1 MIANGVALQAFTAT
15 WPEVRD
21 RRPTAAVLESLDAP
35 KLAELRE
42 LVASLV
48 VTQGRKV
55 VVFSQWRRML
65 ELAAWAVSDLL
76 AAAGKRA
83 LFFTG
88 QEGARRRTHNLVD
101 FHDDPSAAVLFLTD
115 AGGVGL
121 NLQKA
126 ASACVNLELPWNPAV
141 LEQRIGRIHRLGQ
154 DRPIDVYNL
163 MSRSSIEERIAGLV
177 ADKRALFKGVFEGVT
192 DELRFDGGSQMTS
205 LLETLT
211 APEEALAS
219 VDDASDDGADPST
232 AIVQDLGG
240 GDAEA
245 AEPGA
250 LAGQGAAA
258 SISGPAPAVED
269 GVAALFG
276 AVAVQRRADGGLVI
290 EAPPQAARALQSLFE
305 GMARLMAMAAD
316 GAGAGARDA
325 APLTGEVE

>member
-1 MIANGVALQAFTAT
+1 
-15 WPEVRD
+15 
-21 RRPTAAVLESLDAP
+21 
-35 KLAELRE
+35 
-42 LVASLV
+42 
-48 VTQGRKV
+48 V

-88 QEGARRRTHNLVD
+88 QEGVRRRTHNLVD

-126 ASACVNLELPWNPAV
+126 ASACVNMELPWNPAV

-211 APEEALAS
+211 APEEAPAS
-219 VDDASDDGADPST
+219 GDDASDDGADPSNAT
-232 AIVQDLGG
+232 VQDLGG
-240 GDAEA
+240 GDDAEA

-258 SISGPAPAVED
+258 STPSLAPAVQD
-269 GVAALFG
+269 GVATLFG

-305 GMARLMAMAAD
+305 GMARLMAMAAG

-325 APLTGEVE
+325 APLSGEVE